1 MLYLLD
7 KKLLLKILCDMD
19 KNFQL
24 LNDDKAQNS
33 HWINFGESKVIADTG
48 RV

>member
-1 MLYLLD
+1 MPYLLD
-7 KKLLLKILCDMD
+7 KNLLLKILRDMD

-33 HWINFGESKVIADTG
+33 HCINFSESKVIADTG